1 MIICKCIEKN
11 RDKHGNI
18 LSYVLEDTNGV
29 TITIKSKELKNAI
42 VKGAVGVL
50 NLTLTSDNR
59 LVDGANT
66 KLQQSLKK
74 KLTEASKKVQ
84 KIPAKK
90 QPATKKSVEQ
100 KKPVSD
106 TPQLNYITLTKDDVE
121 KIERAAIRISE
132 GILKTRDSDVS
143 TREKFGLIVE
153 ICGIDP
159 EIADNFITDLEK
171 HGKINTHLK
180 TMSVNIN
187 NKLIGV
193 YEINDDDDNH
203 TLSIYPSTKNTILR
217 LPANSTGL
225 FRDFCKDG
233 YAIEALRVECDF
245 LRVYSAQS
253 MFRDAHTKFITLR
266 SYTKADK
273 LLDMYKMF
281 NQEGLKF
288 ACLEGVKIDG
298 LGINHVT
305 RTARMFTN
313 PNIGHTGS
321 RHTVEFECDKRDLDL
336 SHVVNSV
343 GMVGNSN
350 IDAETLK
357 SLGMK
362 DDKIKTALNADFKPD
377 LKLTD
382 ADKEL
387 TNKLRKHLVNVV
399 AEDSRLTRAANAEV
413 RRQKEAEVRRK
424 KYEEEDGR
432 YILSELTLDELAVQA
447 TNARYSVKPDELPI
461 IHQKFLVRLLNRDLY
476 EKYCQVY
483 SSDKFSKPVDYK
495 DFEKEFDIALA
506 KYGIGNIDLKSLQ
519 LMPVRYV
526 VGTDGK
532 KTRLGYNKT
541 SVKSKLTKDESKQK
555 WEAYKWKVHRQET
568 VIAYQFKNI
577 SNKTLKLPYVHAN
590 FLGKIDG
597 ITFREVEPGETTV
610 ITRHDLLLLLVA
622 AKNREFKN
630 GMVQWKSNRVS
641 TEVLKDVPY
650 ASGWSAVDD
659 DTITKIPVGPK
670 GNPSEELY
678 RYSLLWCNPFEK
690 NRDNGM
696 YEMSVPY
703 LSGLPG
709 EFKDTVVDYLDSVEK
724 ENNTLDISKVYVAD
738 VGGRPKIG
746 TIKDIFGETK
756 IMIMKS
762 PTNTA
767 SNKTSI
773 IVYVPDAVKYLNIDR
788 ELVKAKRHSY
798 TSTFYSVLHRLSQ
811 NNGAKYLIVCGGHNV
826 EDIDYFMYYGH
837 VGGMNLERFNP
848 QNIKTFNKA
857 FYNSNICILIIKK
870 NSEIARVLD
879 ELSNLDKRPLNI
891 EYTCEKHRNPHGII
905 KKLVKKRY

>member
-84 KIPAKK
+84 KRHAKR
-90 QPATKKSVEQ
+90 QPATKKPVEQ
-100 KKPVSD
+100 KKTVSD
-106 TPQLNYITLTKDDVE
+106 TPQLNYITLTKDDIKE
-121 KIERAAIRISE
+121 IERNAMLISKE
-132 GILKTRDSDVS
+132 ILNPRDLEVN

-193 YEINDDDDNH
+193 YTIDDDNDNH

-245 LRVYSAQS
+245 SRVYSAQS
-253 MFRDAHTKFITLR
+253 MFRDAHAKVIELR
-266 SYTKADK
+266 SNAKADK

-288 ACLEGVKIDG
+288 ACLESVWIEK

-313 PNIGHTGS
+313 PKTGHVGS
-321 RHTVEFECDKRDLDL
+321 KPVWCFSSTCTKKDIDL

-343 GMVGNSN
+343 GMVGNSK
-350 IDAETLK
+350 IDADDLK
-357 SLGMK
+357 KLGMK
-362 DDKIKTALNADFKPD
+362 DDKIKAALNPYFKID

-387 TNKLRKHLVNVV
+387 TNKLRAHLVNVD
-399 AEDSRLTRAANAEV
+399 AEDSRLTRKANAEI
-413 RRQKEAEVRRK
+413 RRQKDAEIRRQ
-424 KYEEEDGR
+424 KYEEDGR
-432 YILSELTLDELAVQA
+432 YILDELELGDLALVA
-447 TNARYSVKPDELPI
+447 AYARHEVKPDELPI

-476 EKYCQVY
+476 DKYCQVY
-483 SSDKFSKPVDYK
+483 PSDKFSKPVDYK

-526 VGTDGK
+526 VGAGGE
-532 KTRLGYNKT
+532 KTRLGYDKT
-541 SVKSKLTKDESKQK
+541 SVKSKIIKDEREQ
-555 WEAYKWKVHRQET
+555 KWKVHRQET

-590 FLGKIDG
+590 FIGKVDDIK
-597 ITFREVEPGETTV
+597 FREVEPGETTV
-610 ITRHDLLLLLVA
+610 ITRHDLLLLLIA
-622 AKNREFKN
+622 AKSREFKN
-630 GMVQWKSNRVS
+630 GMIQWKSNGVS
-641 TEVLKDVPY
+641 TEILKDVPY

-678 RYSLLWCNPFEK
+678 RYSLLWCNPSEK

-696 YEMSVPY
+696 YAMSVPY
-703 LSGLPG
+703 LSCLPG
-709 EFKDTVVDYLDSVEK
+709 EFKDTIVDYLNSVDK
-724 ENNTLDISKVYVAD
+724 ENNTLDTSKVYIAD

-811 NNGAKYLIVCGGHNV
+811 NNGAKYMMVCGGHSV

-857 FYNSNICILIIKK
+857 FYNSNIGILIIKK
-870 NSEIARVLD
+870 NSEITRVLD

>member
-1 MIICKCIEKN
+1 MIICKCVEKN
-11 RDKHGNI
+11 RDKYGNI
-18 LSYVLEDTNGV
+18 LSYVLEDTNGK
-29 TITIKSKELKNAI
+29 TMTIKSKELKNAI
-42 VKGAVGVL
+42 VKGVIGVL

-84 KIPAKK
+84 KRPAKK
-90 QPATKKSVEQ
+90 QPATKKPAEQ
-100 KKPVSD
+100 KKPASD
-106 TPQLNYITLTKDDVE
+106 TLQLNYITLTKDDVK
-121 KIERAAIRISE
+121 KIEKAAMYISE
-132 GILKTRDSDVS
+132 GILNTKGSEAS
-143 TREKFGLIVE
+143 LREKFGLIVE

-159 EIADNFITDLEK
+159 EIADKFITDLEK
-171 HGKINTHLK
+171 HGKINSHIK
-180 TMSVNIN
+180 TMTVNIN
-187 NKLIGV
+187 NRLIGV
-193 YEINDDDDNH
+193 YAISDDDDNH

-233 YAIEALRVECDF
+233 YAIEALRVACDF
-245 LRVYSAQS
+245 SQVYSAQS
-253 MFRDAHTKFITLR
+253 MFRDAHAKVIELR
-266 SYTKADK
+266 SNAKADK

-288 ACLEGVKIDG
+288 ACLESVWIEK

-313 PNIGHTGS
+313 PNIGRTGS
-321 RHTVEFECDKRDLDL
+321 KPVWCFSSTCSKKDIDL

-357 SLGMK
+357 KLGMK
-362 DDKIKTALNADFKPD
+362 DDKIKAALNPYFKID

-387 TNKLRKHLVNVV
+387 TDKLRKHLVNVD
-399 AEDSRLTRAANAEV
+399 AEDSRLTRKANAEV
-413 RRQKEAEVRRK
+413 RRQKA
-424 KYEEEDGR
+424 EEDDR
-432 YILSELTLDELAVQA
+432 YTLYELAVQA
-447 TNARYSVKPDELPI
+447 IRARYSVKPDELPI
-461 IHQKFLVRLLNRDLY
+461 IHQKFLVRLLSRNLY
-476 EKYCQVY
+476 EKYCQAY
-483 SSDKFSKPVDYK
+483 NSDKFSKPVDYK
-495 DFEKEFDIALA
+495 NFEKEFGITLA
-506 KYGIGNIDLKSLQ
+506 KHCIGNIDLKSLQ

-526 VGTDGK
+526 VGVGGE

-541 SVKSKLTKDESKQK
+541 SVKSEISKDTRWQTCKF
-555 WEAYKWKVHRQET
+555 YKQET

-577 SNKTLKLPYVHAN
+577 SNKTLKLPYIHAN

-597 ITFREVEPGETTV
+597 INFREVEPGETTV
-610 ITRHDLLLLLVA
+610 ITRHDLLLLLIA
-622 AKNREFKN
+622 AKSREFKN
-630 GMVQWKSNRVS
+630 GLIQWKSNGVS
-641 TEVLKDVPY
+641 TDVLKAVPY
-650 ASGWSAVDD
+650 VSGWSAVDND
-659 DTITKIPVGPK
+659 MITKIPVGPK
-670 GNPSEELY
+670 GNPSEEIY

-690 NRDNGM
+690 IRDNRM

-703 LSGLPG
+703 ITSLPG
-709 EFKDTVVDYLDSVEK
+709 EFKDTIVDYLNSVEK
-724 ENNTLDISKVYVAD
+724 ENNTLDVSKVYIAD
-738 VGGRPKIG
+738 VGGRPKMG

-798 TSTFYSVLHRLSQ
+798 TSTFYNVLHRLSQ
-811 NNGAKYLIVCGGHNV
+811 NNGAKYLIVCGGYNV

-837 VGGMNLERFNP
+837 IGGMNLERFDP
-848 QNIKTFNKA
+848 HNIKTFNKA
-857 FYNSNICILIIKK
+857 FYNSNIGILVIKK

-879 ELSNLDKRPLNI
+879 ELSNLDKRTLNI

>member
-84 KIPAKK
+84 KRPSKK
-90 QPATKKSVEQ
+90 QPATKKHVEQ
-100 KKPVSD
+100 KKKVSD
-106 TPQLNYITLTKDDVE
+106 TPQISYITLTKDDVE
-121 KIERAAIRISE
+121 KIERAVIRISE
-132 GILKTRDSDVS
+132 GISKPRGLEVT

-171 HGKINTHLK
+171 LGKINTHLK

-187 NKLIGV
+187 SKLIGV
-193 YEINDDDDNH
+193 YTIDDDDDNH

-245 LRVYSAQS
+245 SQVYSAQS
-253 MFRDAHTKFITLR
+253 MFRDAHAKVIELR
-266 SYTKADK
+266 SNAKADK

-288 ACLEGVKIDG
+288 ACLESVWIEK

-313 PNIGHTGS
+313 PKIGNVGS
-321 RHTVEFECDKRDLDL
+321 KPVWCFSSTCTKKDIDL

-343 GMVGNSN
+343 GMVGNSK
-350 IDAETLK
+350 IDADDLK
-357 SLGMK
+357 KLGMK
-362 DDKIKTALNADFKPD
+362 DDKIKAALNPYFKID

-387 TNKLRKHLVNVV
+387 TDKLRAHLVNVD
-399 AEDSRLTRAANAEV
+399 AEDSRLTRKANAEIRRQKDAEV
-413 RRQKEAEVRRK
+413 RRQKN
-424 KYEEEDGR
+424 EENAM
-432 YILSELTLDELAVQA
+432 YTLDELAVQA

-476 EKYCQVY
+476 EKYCQAY
-483 SSDKFSKPVDYK
+483 NSNKFSKPVDYRN
-495 DFEKEFDIALA
+495 FEKEFDIALA

-526 VGTDGK
+526 VGAGGE

-541 SVKSKLTKDESKQK
+541 SVKSKIIKDEREQ
-555 WEAYKWKVHRQET
+555 KWKVHRQEA

-577 SNKTLKLPYVHAN
+577 SNKTLKLPYVHAS
-590 FLGKIDG
+590 FLGKVDDIK
-597 ITFREVEPGETTV
+597 FREVEPGETTV

-622 AKNREFKN
+622 AKSREFKN
-630 GMVQWKSNRVS
+630 GMIQWKSNGVS
-641 TEVLKDVPY
+641 TEILKDVPY

-659 DTITKIPVGPK
+659 DTITKISVGPK

-678 RYSLLWCNPFEK
+678 RYSLLWYNPFEK
-690 NRDNGM
+690 VRDNGM

-703 LSGLPG
+703 ITNLPG
-709 EFKDTVVDYLDSVEK
+709 EFKDTIVDYLNSVEK
-724 ENNTLDISKVYVAD
+724 ENNTLDVSKVYIAD

-762 PTNTA
+762 PTNIA

-773 IVYVPDAVKYLNIDR
+773 IVYVPDAVKYLNIDS

-811 NNGAKYLIVCGGHNV
+811 NNGAKYMMVCGGNNV
-826 EDIDYFMYYGH
+826 EDIDYFMYCGH

-857 FYNSNICILIIKK
+857 FYNSNIGILIIKK

-879 ELSNLDKRPLNI
+879 ELSSLDKRPLNI

>member
-74 KLTEASKKVQ
+74 KLNESLGKVKKG
-84 KIPAKK
+84 PAKR
-90 QPATKKSVEQ
+90 QSATKKPVEQ
-100 KKPVSD
+100 KKQVSD
-106 TPQLNYITLTKDDVE
+106 TSQINYITLTKDDI
-121 KIERAAIRISE
+121 KQIERNAMQISKAILQPRYSE
-132 GILKTRDSDVS
+132 AS

-159 EIADNFITDLEK
+159 EIANNYINDLEK
-171 HGKINTHLK
+171 LGKINSHIR
-180 TMSVNIN
+180 TMDVIIN
-187 NKLIGV
+187 KKIIGV
-193 YEINDDDDNH
+193 YEISDDDTH
-203 TLSIYPSTKNTILR
+203 TLSIYPSTKNTIVR

-225 FRDFCKDG
+225 FRDFCKEG

-245 LRVYSAQS
+245 SRVYSAQS
-253 MFRDAHTKFITLR
+253 MFRDAHAKFIALR

-281 NQEGLKF
+281 NQEGLDF
-288 ACLEGVKIDG
+288 ACLEGVEIDG

-313 PNIGHTGS
+313 PDIGRTG
-321 RHTVEFECDKRDLDL
+321 RKHIVEFQCDKKDLNL

-343 GMVGNSN
+343 GMIGNSE
-350 IDAETLK
+350 IGADTLRN
-357 SLGMK
+357 LGMK
-362 DDKIKTALNADFKPD
+362 EDKIKAALNADFKLD

-387 TNKLRKHLVNVV
+387 TNKLKAHLVNVD
-399 AEDSRLTRAANAEV
+399 AEDSRLTREANAEIRRQKDAEV
-413 RRQKEAEVRRK
+413 RRQKN
-424 KYEEEDGR
+424 EEDGR

-461 IHQKFLVRLLNRDLY
+461 IHQKFLVRLLSRNFY
-476 EKYCQVY
+476 EKYCQAY
-483 SSDKFSKPVDYK
+483 NSDKFSKPIDYR
-495 DFEKEFDIALA
+495 DFEKEFDITLA
-506 KYGIGNIDLKSLQ
+506 KHCIHNIDLKDLQ

-526 VGTDGK
+526 VGAGGE

-541 SVKSKLTKDESKQK
+541 SVKSEISKDTRWQTC
-555 WEAYKWKVHRQET
+555 KVHKQET

-577 SNKTLKLPYVHAN
+577 SNKTLKLPYLNAN

-597 ITFREVEPGETTV
+597 INFREVEPGETTV

-622 AKNREFKN
+622 AKSREFKN
-630 GMVQWKSNRVS
+630 GLIQWKSNGVS

-650 ASGWSAVDD
+650 VAGLSAVDD

-678 RYSLLWCNPFEK
+678 RYSLLWCNPFER

-709 EFKDTVVDYLDSVEK
+709 EFKDTIVDYLDSVEK
-724 ENNTLDISKVYVAD
+724 ENNTLDISKLYVAD

-762 PTNTA
+762 PTNIA

-811 NNGAKYLIVCGGHNV
+811 NNGAKYMMVCGGHNV

-857 FYNSNICILIIKK
+857 FYNSNIGILIIKK

-905 KKLVKKRY
+905 KRLVKKSY

>member
-84 KIPAKK
+84 KRPAKK

-106 TPQLNYITLTKDDVE
+106 TPQLNYITLTKDDI
-121 KIERAAIRISE
+121 KHIERTAMCISK
-132 GILKTRDSDVS
+132 GILQPRYSDVS
-143 TREKFGLIVE
+143 TGEKFGLIVE

-245 LRVYSAQS
+245 SRVYSAQS

-313 PNIGHTGS
+313 TKIGRVGS
-321 RHTVEFECDKRDLDL
+321 RHTVEFECEKKDIDL

-357 SLGMK
+357 RLGIK
-362 DDKIKTALNADFKPD
+362 DDKIKAALNADFKPD
-377 LKLTD
+377 LKLTA

-387 TNKLRKHLVNVV
+387 TNKLRKHLVNVD
-399 AEDSRLTRAANAEV
+399 AEDSRLTRKANAEI
-413 RRQKEAEVRRK
+413 RRQKDAEIRRK

-432 YILSELTLDELAVQA
+432 YIMDELELGDLALVA
-447 TNARYSVKPDELPI
+447 AYARHEVKPDELPI

-483 SSDKFSKPVDYK
+483 SSDKFSKPVGYK

-526 VGTDGK
+526 VGTDGQ

-541 SVKSKLTKDESKQK
+541 SVKSKIIKDEREQ
-555 WEAYKWKVHRQET
+555 KWKVHRQET

-622 AKNREFKN
+622 AKSREFKN
-630 GMVQWKSNRVS
+630 GMIQWKSNGVS
-641 TEVLKDVPY
+641 TEILKDVPY

-678 RYSLLWCNPFEK
+678 RYSLLWCNPSEK

-696 YEMSVPY
+696 YTVSVPY
-703 LSGLPG
+703 LSCLPG
-709 EFKDTVVDYLDSVEK
+709 EFKDTIVDYLDSVDK
-724 ENNTLDISKVYVAD
+724 ANNTLDVSKVYVAD
-738 VGGRPKIG
+738 VGGRPRIG
-746 TIKDIFGETK
+746 TINDTFGETK

-762 PTNTA
+762 PTNIA

-798 TSTFYSVLHRLSQ
+798 TSTFYSILHRLSQ
-811 NNGAKYLIVCGGHNV
+811 NNGAKYMMVCGGHNV

-857 FYNSNICILIIKK
+857 FYNSNIGILIIKK

>member
-11 RDKHGNI
+11 RDKRGNI
-18 LSYVLEDTNGV
+18 LSYVLLDTNGV

-84 KIPAKK
+84 KKPAKK
-90 QPATKKSVEQ
+90 QPVTKKPAEQ
-100 KKPVSD
+100 KKPASD
-106 TPQLNYITLTKDDVE
+106 TPQLNYITLTKDDVK
-121 KIERAAIRISE
+121 KIEKAAMHISE
-132 GILKTRDSDVS
+132 GILNTKGSEAS
-143 TREKFGLIVE
+143 LREKFGLIVE

-159 EIADNFITDLEK
+159 EIANNFIADPERPS
-171 HGKINTHLK
+171 KINSHIK
-180 TMSVNIN
+180 TMTVNIN
-187 NKLIGV
+187 NRLIGV
-193 YEINDDDDNH
+193 YTINDDEDSH
-203 TLSIYPSTKNTILR
+203 ILSIYPSTKNTILR
-217 LPANSTGL
+217 LPADSTGL

-245 LRVYSAQS
+245 SRVYSAQS
-253 MFRDAHTKFITLR
+253 MFRDAHAKVIELR
-266 SYTKADK
+266 SNEKADK

-288 ACLEGVKIDG
+288 ACLESVWIEK

-313 PNIGHTGS
+313 PKMGRVGS
-321 RHTVEFECDKRDLDL
+321 KTIWCFSSTCSKKDIDL

-343 GMVGNSN
+343 GMVGNSK
-350 IDAETLK
+350 IDADTLK
-357 SLGMK
+357 KLGMK
-362 DDKIKTALNADFKPD
+362 DDKIKAALNPYFKID
-377 LKLTD
+377 LGLTD

-387 TNKLRKHLVNVV
+387 TDKLRAHLVNVD
-399 AEDSRLTRAANAEV
+399 AEDSRLTRKANAEIRRQKDAEV
-413 RRQKEAEVRRK
+413 RRQKA
-424 KYEEEDGR
+424 EEDGR
-432 YILSELTLDELAVQA
+432 YILDELAVQA

-461 IHQKFLVRLLNRDLY
+461 IHQKFLVRLLSRNFY
-476 EKYCQVY
+476 EKYCQAY
-483 SSDKFSKPVDYK
+483 NSDKFSKPVDYR
-495 DFEKEFDIALA
+495 DFEKEFGITLA
-506 KYGIGNIDLKSLQ
+506 KHCIGSIDLKALQ

-526 VGTDGK
+526 VGAGGE
-532 KTRLGYNKT
+532 KTRLGYNKA
-541 SVKSKLTKDESKQK
+541 SIKSRISKDTRWQTFKVSK
-555 WEAYKWKVHRQET
+555 QET

-577 SNKTLKLPYVHAN
+577 SNKTLKLPYIHAN

-597 ITFREVEPGETTV
+597 INFREVEPGETTV
-610 ITRHDLLLLLVA
+610 ITRHDLLLLLIA
-622 AKNREFKN
+622 AKSREFKN
-630 GMVQWKSNRVS
+630 GLIQWKSNGVS
-641 TEVLKDVPY
+641 TDVLKDVPY
-650 ASGWSAVDD
+650 VSGWSAVDN

-690 NRDNGM
+690 IRDNGM

-703 LSGLPG
+703 ITSLPG
-709 EFKDTVVDYLDSVEK
+709 EFKDTIVDYLNSIEK
-724 ENNTLDISKVYVAD
+724 ENNTLDVSKVYIAD
-738 VGGRPKIG
+738 VGGRPKMG

-788 ELVKAKRHSY
+788 ELVKAKSHSY

-811 NNGAKYLIVCGGHNV
+811 NNGAKYMMVCGGHNV

-837 VGGMNLERFNP
+837 IGGMNLERFDP

-857 FYNSNICILIIKK
+857 FYNSNIGILIIKK

>member
-84 KIPAKK
+84 KRPSKK
-90 QPATKKSVEQ
+90 QPAAKKPVEQ
-100 KKPVSD
+100 KKKVSD
-106 TPQLNYITLTKDDVE
+106 TPQLNYITLTKDDIKE
-121 KIERAAIRISE
+121 IERNAMLISKE
-132 GILKTRDSDVS
+132 ILNPRDLEVS

-171 HGKINTHLK
+171 LGKINTHLK
-180 TMSVNIN
+180 TMTVIIN
-187 NKLIGV
+187 NKLLAV
-193 YEINDDDDNH
+193 YEINDDEDSH

-245 LRVYSAQS
+245 SRVYSAQS

-288 ACLEGVKIDG
+288 ACLEGVEIDG

-313 PNIGHTGS
+313 PKIGNVGS
-321 RHTVEFECDKRDLDL
+321 KPVWCFSSTCSKKDIDL

-343 GMVGNSN
+343 GMVGNSK
-350 IDAETLK
+350 IDADDLK
-357 SLGMK
+357 KLGMK
-362 DDKIKTALNADFKPD
+362 DDKIKAALNPYFKID
-377 LKLTD
+377 LKLTT

-387 TNKLRKHLVNVV
+387 TNKLRAHLVNVD
-399 AEDSRLTRAANAEV
+399 AEDSRLTRKANAEIRRQKDSEV
-413 RRQKEAEVRRK
+413 RRQKA
-424 KYEEEDGR
+424 EEDEM
-432 YILSELTLDELAVQA
+432 YTLDELAVQA

-461 IHQKFLVRLLNRDLY
+461 IHQKFLVRLLSRNFY
-476 EKYCQVY
+476 EKYCQAY
-483 SSDKFSKPVDYK
+483 NSDKFSKPVDYRN
-495 DFEKEFDIALA
+495 FEKEFGITLA
-506 KYGIGNIDLKSLQ
+506 KHCIGSIDLKALQ

-526 VGTDGK
+526 VGAGGE
-532 KTRLGYNKT
+532 KTRLGYNKA
-541 SVKSKLTKDESKQK
+541 SVKSKISKDTRCQTCKVSK
-555 WEAYKWKVHRQET
+555 QET

-577 SNKTLKLPYVHAN
+577 SNKTLKLPYLNAN

-597 ITFREVEPGETTV
+597 INFKEVEPGETTV
-610 ITRHDLLLLLVA
+610 ITRHDLLLLLIA
-622 AKNREFKN
+622 AKSREFKN
-630 GMVQWKSNRVS
+630 GLIQWKSNRVS
-641 TEVLKDVPY
+641 NDVLKDVPY
-650 ASGWSAVDD
+650 VSGLSAVDD

-678 RYSLLWCNPFEK
+678 RYSLLWYNPFEK

-696 YEMSVPY
+696 YEMNVPY
-703 LSGLPG
+703 ITNLPG
-709 EFKDTVVDYLDSVEK
+709 EFKDTIVDYLNSVEK
-724 ENNTLDISKVYVAD
+724 ENNTLDVSKVYIAD
-738 VGGRPKIG
+738 VGGRPKLG

-762 PTNTA
+762 PTNIA
-767 SNKTSI
+767 SNKASI

-798 TSTFYSVLHRLSQ
+798 TSTFYNVLHRLSQ
-811 NNGAKYLIVCGGHNV
+811 NNVAKYMMVCGGHNV

-857 FYNSNICILIIKK
+857 FYNSNIGILIIKK

-891 EYTCEKHRNPHGII
+891 EYACEKHRNPHGII

>member
-1 MIICKCIEKN
+1 M
-11 RDKHGNI
+11 
-18 LSYVLEDTNGV
+18 SYVLEDTNGV
-29 TITIKSKELKNAI
+29 TMTIKSKELKNAI

-84 KIPAKK
+84 KRPSKK
-90 QPATKKSVEQ
+90 QPATKKPVEQ
-100 KKPVSD
+100 KKKVSD
-106 TPQLNYITLTKDDVE
+106 TPQISYITLTKDDVE

-132 GILKTRDSDVS
+132 GILKIRDSEVS

-171 HGKINTHLK
+171 LGKINTRLK

-193 YEINDDDDNH
+193 YTIDDDDDNH
-203 TLSIYPSTKNTILR
+203 TLSIYPSAKNTILR

-245 LRVYSAQS
+245 SRVYSAQS
-253 MFRDAHTKFITLR
+253 MFRDAHAKVIELR
-266 SYTKADK
+266 SNAKADK

-288 ACLEGVKIDG
+288 ACLESVWIEK

-313 PNIGHTGS
+313 PKIGNVGS
-321 RHTVEFECDKRDLDL
+321 KPVWCFSSTCTKKDIDL

-343 GMVGNSN
+343 GMVGNSK
-350 IDAETLK
+350 IDADDLK
-357 SLGMK
+357 KLGMK
-362 DDKIKTALNADFKPD
+362 DDKIKAALNPYFKID

-387 TNKLRKHLVNVV
+387 TNKLRAHLVNVD
-399 AEDSRLTRAANAEV
+399 AEDSRLTRKANAEIRRQKDAEV
-413 RRQKEAEVRRK
+413 RRQKN
-424 KYEEEDGR
+424 EENAM
-432 YILSELTLDELAVQA
+432 YTLDELAVQA

-476 EKYCQVY
+476 EKYCQAY
-483 SSDKFSKPVDYK
+483 NSDKFSKPVDYRN
-495 DFEKEFDIALA
+495 FEKEFGIALA

-526 VGTDGK
+526 VGADGQ

-541 SVKSKLTKDESKQK
+541 SVKSKIIKDEREQ
-555 WEAYKWKVHRQET
+555 KWKVHRQET

-590 FLGKIDG
+590 FIGKVDDIK
-597 ITFREVEPGETTV
+597 FREVEPGETTV

-622 AKNREFKN
+622 AKSREFKN
-630 GMVQWKSNRVS
+630 GMIQWKSNGVS
-641 TEVLKDVPY
+641 TEILKDVPY

-659 DTITKIPVGPK
+659 DTITKISVGPK

-678 RYSLLWCNPFEK
+678 RYSLLWCNPSEK

-703 LSGLPG
+703 ITSLPG
-709 EFKDTVVDYLDSVEK
+709 EFKDTIVDYLNSVEK
-724 ENNTLDISKVYVAD
+724 ENNTLDVSKVYIAD

-811 NNGAKYLIVCGGHNV
+811 NNGAKYMMVCGGHNV

-857 FYNSNICILIIKK
+857 FYNSNIGILIIKK
-870 NSEIARVLD
+870 NSEIARVLE
-879 ELSNLDKRPLNI
+879 ELSNLEKRPLNI

>member
-84 KIPAKK
+84 KRPAKK
-90 QPATKKSVEQ
+90 QPATKKPVEQ
-100 KKPVSD
+100 KKTVSD
-106 TPQLNYITLTKDDVE
+106 TPQLNYITLTKDDI
-121 KIERAAIRISE
+121 KHIERTAMLISKE
-132 GILKTRDSDVS
+132 ILNPRDLEVT

-180 TMSVNIN
+180 TMTVIIN
-187 NKLIGV
+187 NKLLAV
-193 YEINDDDDNH
+193 YEINDDEDSH

-245 LRVYSAQS
+245 SRVYSAQS
-253 MFRDAHTKFITLR
+253 LFRDAHTKFITLR
-266 SYTKADK
+266 SYKKADK

-288 ACLEGVKIDG
+288 ACLEGVEIDG

-313 PNIGHTGS
+313 PKIGCVGS
-321 RHTVEFECDKRDLDL
+321 RHTVEFECDKKDIEL

-362 DDKIKTALNADFKPD
+362 DTKIKTALNTDFKPD

-387 TNKLRKHLVNVV
+387 TNKLRAHLVNVD
-399 AEDSRLTRAANAEV
+399 AEDSRLTRKANAEIRRKKDSEV
-413 RRQKEAEVRRK
+413 RRQKA
-424 KYEEEDGR
+424 EEDEM
-432 YILSELTLDELAVQA
+432 YTLDELAVQA

-461 IHQKFLVRLLNRDLY
+461 IHQKFLVRLLSRNFY
-476 EKYCQVY
+476 EKYCQAY
-483 SSDKFSKPVDYK
+483 NSDKFSKPVDYRN
-495 DFEKEFDIALA
+495 FEKEFGITLA
-506 KYGIGNIDLKSLQ
+506 KHCIGNIDLKALQ

-526 VGTDGK
+526 VGTGGE
-532 KTRLGYNKT
+532 KTRLGYNKA
-541 SVKSKLTKDESKQK
+541 SVKSKISKDTRCQTCKVSK
-555 WEAYKWKVHRQET
+555 QET

-577 SNKTLKLPYVHAN
+577 SNKTLKLVYVNVN

-597 ITFREVEPGETTV
+597 INFKEVEPGETTV
-610 ITRHDLLLLLVA
+610 ITRHDLLLLLIA
-622 AKNREFKN
+622 AKSREFKN
-630 GMVQWKSNRVS
+630 GLIQWKSNRVS
-641 TEVLKDVPY
+641 NDVLKDVPY
-650 ASGWSAVDD
+650 VSGLSAVDD
-659 DTITKIPVGPK
+659 DTITKISVGPK

-678 RYSLLWCNPFEK
+678 RYSLLWYNPFEK

-696 YEMSVPY
+696 YEMNVPY
-703 LSGLPG
+703 ITNLPG
-709 EFKDTVVDYLDSVEK
+709 EFKDTIVDYLNSVEK
-724 ENNTLDISKVYVAD
+724 ENNTLDVSKVYIAD
-738 VGGRPKIG
+738 VGGRPKLG

-762 PTNTA
+762 PTNIA
-767 SNKTSI
+767 SNKASI

-798 TSTFYSVLHRLSQ
+798 TSTFYSVLHRVSQ
-811 NNGAKYLIVCGGHNV
+811 NNGAKYMMVCGGNNV

-857 FYNSNICILIIKK
+857 FYNSNIGILIIKK
-870 NSEIARVLD
+870 NSEIAKVLD
-879 ELSNLDKRPLNI
+879 ELSSLDKRPLNI